1 MDDSTSGGVRF
12 AVQIINQNSKQKKY
26 QNITGTQ
33 KKKTHTHT
41 HLKVIMSLKKKNL
54 TYFLKDFYGSN
65 KRPQELSRDHE
76 KEGRNKKIIIITH
89 GLFGLPE
96 YSV

>member
-41 HLKVIMSLKKKNL
+41 
-54 TYFLKDFYGSN
+54 
-65 KRPQELSRDHE
+65 
-76 KEGRNKKIIIITH
+76 
-89 GLFGLPE
+89 
-96 YSV
+96 